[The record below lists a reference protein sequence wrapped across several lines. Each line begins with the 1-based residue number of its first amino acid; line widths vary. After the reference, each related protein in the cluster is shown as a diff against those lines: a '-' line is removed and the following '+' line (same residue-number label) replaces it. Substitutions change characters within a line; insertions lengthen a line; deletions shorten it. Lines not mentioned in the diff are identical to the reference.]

1 MENFARSDGSESPLR
16 KSENELP
23 RRKMFSYAHIYLGF
37 VTWCVIDEVNE
48 DQNVPPLHI
57 PCRLSKHMS
66 DHGAIVKKYGC
77 ESRIGTGHA
86 T

>member
-1 MENFARSDGSESPLR
+1 
-16 KSENELP
+16 
-23 RRKMFSYAHIYLGF
+23 
-37 VTWCVIDEVNE
+37 VIDEVNE